1 MEEKK
6 MRRKNKWTTTKPSC
20 LNLPRIMTV
29 D

>member
-1 MEEKK
+1 MEKEKIGE
-6 MRRKNKWTTTKPSC
+6 KNKWTTIKPSC